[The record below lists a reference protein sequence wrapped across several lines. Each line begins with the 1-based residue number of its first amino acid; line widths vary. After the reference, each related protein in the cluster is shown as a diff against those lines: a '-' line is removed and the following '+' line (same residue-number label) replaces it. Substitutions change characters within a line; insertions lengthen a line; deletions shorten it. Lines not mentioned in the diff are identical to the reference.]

1 MVGRFRS
8 ALQPPYALMQNHVP
22 GKAVGT
28 VSVTKDNYDS
38 TKVASYTWNG
48 KTYDVTAKEVG
59 DDFKVDDGASCNDA
73 AAAYHAAYQEY
84 APKAQEATSRW
95 SDYQNDVFEDIVL
108 VMYGVEA
115 WVLSKAAFVMRAIC
129 VLGAVPYGTEAVLA
143 LLERHPGRWPT
154 SLSDRNDVPSGLSVA
169 PLVIAFALFVMAAVF
184 LPHDDPSA
192 IVREFARLPAK
203 LSPT

>member
-1 MVGRFRS
+1 MVRLPERRLRGHR
-8 ALQPPYALMQNHVP
+8 PGHVRHR
-22 GKAVGT
+22 GMG
-28 VSVTKDNYDS
+28 S
-38 TKVASYTWNG
+38 
-48 KTYDVTAKEVG
+48 
-59 DDFKVDDGASCNDA
+59 
-73 AAAYHAAYQEY
+73 
-84 APKAQEATSRW
+84 
-95 SDYQNDVFEDIVL
+95 FEGGFVL
-108 VMYGVEA
+108 
-115 WVLSKAAFVMRAIC
+115 WAIC

-154 SLSDRNDVPSGLSVA
+154 SLSDRNDVPSRLSVA